1 MALAKM
7 SELKKHI

>member
-1 MALAKM
+1 M